1 MISDS
6 GFDSFTIP
14 HNLSQVLYNKRL
26 SQVEFYVSSERSTE
40 NSSRI
45 DKTAAAIMMN
55 GCEAFNRLTV
65 QLKARERETDT
76 QRKNDDV
83 RTKKIR
89 KQQKFNSLDP
99 KSIKSTHLS
108 VHVSILL
115 KKRSIKSSDLI

>member
-1 MISDS
+1 M
-6 GFDSFTIP
+6 
-14 HNLSQVLYNKRL
+14 
-26 SQVEFYVSSERSTE
+26 EFYVSSERSTE

-83 RTKKIR
+83 RTKKNR

-115 KKRSIKSSDLI
+115 KKEA